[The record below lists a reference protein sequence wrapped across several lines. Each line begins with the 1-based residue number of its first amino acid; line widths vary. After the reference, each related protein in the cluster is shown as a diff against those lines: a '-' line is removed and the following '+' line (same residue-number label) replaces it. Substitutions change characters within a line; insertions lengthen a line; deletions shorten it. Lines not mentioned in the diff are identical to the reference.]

1 MEDKIIN
8 VPLSALHPHP
18 RNNEFFDDCDTESFK
33 QMKESIAQIGLLT
46 PLRVSKDY
54 TIISGHQRYRA
65 CQELGV
71 EFVHVI
77 VDEELED
84 EDEKTMQLIASNFG
98 RVKNDPEKQA
108 ALIVEYEKLMGYAH
122 GGNRRSSA
130 PMEHLK
136 TQSDISKV
144 FGISPQVLRR
154 LKQFEKQPTEIKEAV
169 RDGKFTVSTAV
180 RVLASMPIEDQIAL
194 INSLPEAKA
203 KFTQTEIQERVNQMY
218 SNVKA
223 DKETL
228 DKQSADLQKR
238 EEIMAQKVEQARAF
252 LTATQEK
259 QEHAERQAREARAA
273 AQKEE
278 QRLAQLKE
286 QAEVVAAQIRDMR
299 ENPPKV
305 ETVVETETIVEVQM
319 PEDYEEL
326 QEKAKEAE
334 ILRQRLAEAEQR
346 LATVTGQQ
354 EIDEEELFKDPEYRS
369 HNVKVEDVDDISAHF
384 ARGIISGT
392 SELKPY
398 LLNCIDN
405 DKALH
410 GFSNYL
416 RGSVEKNLTFLIE
429 NATTLLKQIKEAC

>member
-46 PLRVSKDY
+46 PLRVSRDY

-144 FGISPQVLRR
+144 
-154 LKQFEKQPTEIKEAV
+154 
-169 RDGKFTVSTAV
+169 
-180 RVLASMPIEDQIAL
+180 LASAPRYCVASS
-194 INSLPEAKA
+194 SLKSSLR
-203 KFTQTEIQERVNQMY
+203 K
-218 SNVKA
+218 S
-223 DKETL
+223 
-228 DKQSADLQKR
+228 KR
-238 EEIMAQKVEQARAF
+238 LCAMA
-252 LTATQEK
+252 
-259 QEHAERQAREARAA
+259 
-273 AQKEE
+273 
-278 QRLAQLKE
+278 
-286 QAEVVAAQIRDMR
+286 
-299 ENPPKV
+299 N
-305 ETVVETETIVEVQM
+305 
-319 PEDYEEL
+319 
-326 QEKAKEAE
+326 
-334 ILRQRLAEAEQR
+334 
-346 LATVTGQQ
+346 
-354 EIDEEELFKDPEYRS
+354 
-369 HNVKVEDVDDISAHF
+369 
-384 ARGIISGT
+384 
-392 SELKPY
+392 
-398 LLNCIDN
+398 LL
-405 DKALH
+405 
-410 GFSNYL
+410 
-416 RGSVEKNLTFLIE
+416 
-429 NATTLLKQIKEAC
+429 

>member
-108 ALIVEYEKLMGYAH
+108 ALIEEYEKLMGIKV
-122 GGNRRSSA
+122 GNPQFGDNPRIAIKSQVDIAR
-130 PMEHLK
+130 EFGVDVTTLRFLK
-136 TQSDISKV
+136 RFAKLPKEV
-144 FGISPQVLRR
+144 R
-154 LKQFEKQPTEIKEAV
+154 EAV
-169 RDGKFTVSTAV
+169 RDGKFSVTSAV
-180 RVLASMPIEDQIAL
+180 KVISPMPLEDQIAL

-218 SNVKA
+218 SSVKA

-238 EEIMAQKVEQARAF
+238 EEIMTQKVEQARAF

-286 QAEVVAAQIRDMR
+286 QAEVLAAQIRDMR

-305 ETVVETETIVEVQM
+305 ETVVETETIVEIQM

-334 ILRQRLAEAEQR
+334 ILRQQLAEAEQR
-346 LATVTGQQ
+346 IAHQTGVPTVV
-354 EIDEEELFKDPEYRS
+354 EEEREHNPNYSL
-369 HNVKVEDVDDISAHF
+369 HNVEVEEMDEISAF
-384 ARGIISGT
+384 NAGNLIGCISQMR
-392 SELKPY
+392 PY
-398 LLNCIDN
+398 LN
-405 DKALH
+405 D
-410 GFSNYL
+410 FSSDSDIVDGLSAEARERVKKNLLYV
-416 RGSVEKNLTFLIE
+416 VEKSNIVLGM
-429 NATTLLKQIKEAC
+429 IKEAC